1 MKTKQPYLKAEFT
14 TSHSGATNYKGTKE
28 LTAYYKLVDK
38 KSEAVVVDC
47 RIYTGR
53 SASASTV
60 YCSLW
65 VTRKQPWP
73 DGNTRTSGKGTA
85 TGHGYHKASAALE
98 AAIDSAGIKL
108 WGSVYVQHTDKA
120 VDARALQKNRAH
132 IAGTG
137 IIEAPLC
144 AIAHAAG
151 FTDCIFVQG

>member
-14 TSHSGATNYKGTKE
+14 TNHSEATNYNGPKE

-47 RIYTGR
+47 RIYAGR
-53 SASASTV
+53 SVSASAV

-65 VTRKQPWP
+65 VKRKQPWP

-85 TGHGYHKASAALE
+85 TGYGYDKASAALE

-108 WGSVYVQHTDKA
+108 WGAVYVQPADKA

-137 IIEAPLC
+137 AMDAALC